1 MALTQQFVILTR
13 ERALDG
19 EQFFP
24 KARVN
29 ALRLADELCF
39 EVIDFIREAM
49 DVAHDAV
56 HALVVKPVDV
66 CLGIHGLYL

>member
-49 DVAHDAV
+49 DVVDDAIN
-56 HALVVKPVDV
+56 ALVVNPVDV
-66 CLGIHGLYL
+66 CLGVHRLFL